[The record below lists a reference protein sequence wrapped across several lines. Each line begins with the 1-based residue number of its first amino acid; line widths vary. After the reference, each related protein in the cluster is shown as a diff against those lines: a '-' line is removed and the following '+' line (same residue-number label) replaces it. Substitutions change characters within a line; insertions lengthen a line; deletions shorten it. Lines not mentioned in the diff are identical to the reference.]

1 MILRIWAILIISDPF
16 FIVFSRSKLP
26 ELFVGKRESGSIIKK
41 KSFANG
47 YIFYG
52 AEGVGKKQTALRFIK
67 DIFKQSSPTKNTEEI
82 NINKNHPDFLVI
94 EPESLLATK
103 SPKNSDLR
111 KTIKSRSEIIKIAQ
125 IRNIKTFLS
134 QKSINSEKKIVLII
148 DAHLLNE
155 AASNCLLKTLEEPSN
170 GIFILL
176 TSQLNLLLDTI
187 ISRCQLIRF
196 RSFSSKQIKSIFK
209 DYLDTSKLNINTN
222 LKFEDLINSANG
234 SPNQLLK
241 NIEIWNDFS
250 DEIISKLDSPIKNS
264 LEILEISKLISEKLE
279 IYQQIFLVNLIQTI
293 WWRKTKNISLIKK
306 LEHLKYLLR
315 KNIQPRLAWEI
326 TFLKILIDDI

>member
-1 MILRIWAILIISDPF
+1 MIEIKKNNF
-16 FIVFSRSKLP
+16 FLNEEVNTCLNN
-26 ELFVGKRESGSIIKK
+26 IIKN

-47 YIFYG
+47 YIFFG
-52 AEGVGKKQTALRFIK
+52 PEGIGKKQTALQFIK
-67 DIFKQSSPTKNTEEI
+67 EIFKQSSPRENVEERI
-82 NINKNHPDFLVI
+82 TNNNHPDFLII
-94 EPESLLATK
+94 EPDSLLATK
-103 SPKNSDLR
+103 SSGSSDLE
-111 KTIKSRSEIIKIAQ
+111 KKIKSGSEIIKIAQ

-148 DAHLLNE
+148 NAHLLNE

-187 ISRCQLIRF
+187 ISRCQIVRF
-196 RSFSSKQIKSIFK
+196 RSFSSKQIKSILK
-209 DYLDTSKLNINTN
+209 EYLDNSKLNINT
-222 LKFEDLINSANG
+222 KFKIEDLINTANG

-241 NIEIWNDFS
+241 NLEIWNDFS

-264 LEILEISKLISEKLE
+264 LEILEISKSISEKLE
-279 IYQQIFLVNLIQTI
+279 IFQQICLVNLIQTI

-306 LEHLKYLLR
+306 LENLKYLLK
-315 KNIQPRLAWEI
+315 KNIQARLAWEI
-326 TFLKILIDDI
+326 TFLKISMEDI

>member
-1 MILRIWAILIISDPF
+1 MIEVKKNNF
-16 FIVFSRSKLP
+16 FLNKEVDTFLKN
-26 ELFVGKRESGSIIKK
+26 IIKN

-52 AEGVGKKQTALRFIK
+52 AEGVGKKQTALQFIK
-67 DIFKQSSPTKNTEEI
+67 KIFKQSSPSDNIEDRITKN
-82 NINKNHPDFLVI
+82 NHPDFLII
-94 EPESLLATK
+94 EPDSQSATK
-103 SPKNSDLR
+103 SSGSSDLE
-111 KTIKSRSEIIKIAQ
+111 KIKSGSEIIKIAQ

-176 TSQLNLLLDTI
+176 TSKLNLLLDTI
-187 ISRCQLIRF
+187 ISRCQIVRF
-196 RSFSSKQIKSIFK
+196 RSFSSKQIKSILK
-209 DYLDTSKLNINTN
+209 EYLDNSKLKINTK

-250 DEIISKLDSPIKNS
+250 DEIISKLDSPIKKS
-264 LEILEISKLISEKLE
+264 LEILEASKAISEKLE
-279 IYQQIFLVNLIQTI
+279 IDQQIYLVNLIQTS
-293 WWRKTKNISLIKK
+293 WWRNSQNIGLVKK
-306 LEHLKYLLR
+306 LEKLKYLLR

-326 TFLKILIDDI
+326 TFLQISMEDI

>member
-1 MILRIWAILIISDPF
+1 MIEAKKNNF
-16 FIVFSRSKLP
+16 
-26 ELFVGKRESGSIIKK
+26 LFNEEVNKCLNSIIKN

-52 AEGVGKKQTALRFIK
+52 SEGVGKKQTALQFIK
-67 DIFKQSSPTKNTEEI
+67 EIFKQSSPSENFEERI
-82 NINKNHPDFLVI
+82 TNNNHPDFLII
-94 EPESLLATK
+94 EPDSLLATK
-103 SPKNSDLR
+103 SSGSSDQE
-111 KTIKSRSEIIKIAQ
+111 KIKSGSEIIKIAQ

-134 QKSINSEKKIVLII
+134 QKSINSEKKVVLII

-176 TSQLNLLLDTI
+176 TSKLNLLLSTI
-187 ISRCQLIRF
+187 ISRCQIVRF
-196 RSFSSKQIKSIFK
+196 RSLSTKQIEPILTE
-209 DYLDTSKLNINTN
+209 YLDDSKLKINAK
-222 LKFEDLINSANG
+222 LKLEDLINSANG

-264 LEILEISKLISEKLE
+264 LEILEISKSISEKLE
-279 IYQQIFLVNLIQTI
+279 IFQQVCLVNLIQTI
-293 WWRKTKNISLIKK
+293 WWRKTKNIGLVKK
-306 LEHLKYLLR
+306 LENLKYLLR
-315 KNIQPRLAWEI
+315 RNIQPRLSWEI
-326 TFLKILIDDI
+326 AFLKISMEDI

>member
-1 MILRIWAILIISDPF
+1 MIEIKKNNF
-16 FIVFSRSKLP
+16 FLNEDVNIFLKN
-26 ELFVGKRESGSIIKK
+26 IIKN
-41 KSFANG
+41 KSLANG

-52 AEGVGKKQTALRFIK
+52 AEGLGKKQTALQFIK
-67 DIFKQSSPTKNTEEI
+67 EIFKESSPSENVEEKI
-82 NINKNHPDFLVI
+82 TNNNHPDFLFI
-94 EPESLLATK
+94 EPDSLLSTK
-103 SPKNSDLR
+103 SSGSSDLE

-125 IRNIKTFLS
+125 IRYIKTFLS

-155 AASNCLLKTLEEPSN
+155 EASNCLLKTLEEPSN

-176 TSQLNLLLDTI
+176 TSKLNLLLDTI
-187 ISRCQLIRF
+187 ISRCQIVRF
-196 RSFSSKQIKSIFK
+196 RSFSSKQIKSILK
-209 DYLDTSKLNINTN
+209 EYLDTSKSKINTK

-241 NIEIWNDFS
+241 NIEICNDFS
-250 DEIISKLDSPIKNS
+250 DEIISKLDSPIKNN
-264 LEILEISKLISEKLE
+264 LEILEISKSISEKLE
-279 IYQQIFLVNLIQTI
+279 ILQQICLVNLIQTI

-306 LEHLKYLLR
+306 LENLKYLLR

-326 TFLKILIDDI
+326 AFLKISMEDI

>member
-1 MILRIWAILIISDPF
+1 MIEVKKNNF
-16 FIVFSRSKLP
+16 FLNEEVNTFLKN
-26 ELFVGKRESGSIIKK
+26 IIKN
-41 KSFANG
+41 KSLANG

-52 AEGVGKKQTALRFIK
+52 PEGLGKKETALQFIK
-67 DIFKQSSPTKNTEEI
+67 EIFKQSSPNENVEEKI
-82 NINKNHPDFLVI
+82 TNNNHPDFLII
-94 EPESLLATK
+94 EPDSLLATK
-103 SPKNSDLR
+103 SSGSFDLE
-111 KTIKSRSEIIKIAQ
+111 KTKKSGSEIIKIAQ

-176 TSQLNLLLDTI
+176 TSKLNLLLDTI
-187 ISRCQLIRF
+187 ISRCQIVRF
-196 RSFSSKQIKSIFK
+196 RSFSSKQIKSILK
-209 DYLDTSKLNINTN
+209 EYLDTSKLKINIK
-222 LKFEDLINSANG
+222 LKCEDLINSANG

-279 IYQQIFLVNLIQTI
+279 IFQQIYLVNLIQTI
-293 WWRKTKNISLIKK
+293 WWRKRKNISLVKK
-306 LEHLKYLLR
+306 LENLKYLLR

-326 TFLKILIDDI
+326 AFLKISMEDI

>member
-1 MILRIWAILIISDPF
+1 MIELKKNNFLFNEEVNTCLKSILQ
-16 FIVFSRSKLP
+16 
-26 ELFVGKRESGSIIKK
+26 K

-52 AEGVGKKQTALRFIK
+52 AEGIGKKQTALQFIK
-67 DIFKQSSPTKNTEEI
+67 EIFKQSSNGNIEERI
-82 NINKNHPDFLVI
+82 TNNNHPDFLIIQPNSSV
-94 EPESLLATK
+94 EDKGSKSLNLEKRTK
-103 SPKNSDLR
+103 ND
-111 KTIKSRSEIIKIAQ
+111 SEVIKIAQ
-125 IRNIKTFLS
+125 IRNIKTFLG
-134 QKSINSEKKIVLII
+134 QKSINSEKKIVLIV

-176 TSQLNLLLDTI
+176 TSKLHLLLDTI
-187 ISRCQLIRF
+187 ISRCQIVRF
-196 RSFSSKQIKSIFK
+196 RSFSSKQIKSILR
-209 DYLDTSKLNINTN
+209 DYLDTSKVNTGAQ

-234 SPNQLLK
+234 SPGKLMK

-264 LEILEISKLISEKLE
+264 LEILEISKSISEKLE
-279 IYQQIFLVNLIQTI
+279 IFQQIYLVNLIQTI
-293 WWRKTKNISLIKK
+293 WWRKTKNIGLVKK
-306 LEHLKYLLR
+306 LENLKSLLR

-326 TFLKILIDDI
+326 TFLKISMEDI

>member
-1 MILRIWAILIISDPF
+1 MIEFKKNNF
-16 FIVFSRSKLP
+16 FLNEEANTFLK
-26 ELFVGKRESGSIIKK
+26 SIIKN
-41 KSFANG
+41 KSLANG

-52 AEGVGKKQTALRFIK
+52 AEGLGKKQTALQFIK
-67 DIFKQSSPTKNTEEI
+67 EIFKQSSPSENVEERI
-82 NINKNHPDFLVI
+82 TNNNHPDFLII
-94 EPESLLATK
+94 EPNSLLSTK
-103 SPKNSDLR
+103 SSGSSDLE
-111 KTIKSRSEIIKIAQ
+111 KTVKSGSEIIKIAQ

-176 TSQLNLLLDTI
+176 TSKLNLLLDTI
-187 ISRCQLIRF
+187 ISRCQIVRF
-196 RSFSSKQIKSIFK
+196 RSFSSKQIKSILK
-209 DYLDTSKLNINTN
+209 EYLDTSKSKINAN

-264 LEILEISKLISEKLE
+264 LEILEISKSISEKLE
-279 IYQQIFLVNLIQTI
+279 ISQQICLVNLIQTI
-293 WWRKTKNISLIKK
+293 WWRKTKNIGLVKK
-306 LEHLKYLLR
+306 LENLKYLLR

-326 TFLKILIDDI
+326 AFLKISMEDI

>member
-1 MILRIWAILIISDPF
+1 MIEFKKNNF
-16 FIVFSRSKLP
+16 FLNEEANTFLK
-26 ELFVGKRESGSIIKK
+26 SIIKN
-41 KSFANG
+41 KSLANG

-52 AEGVGKKQTALRFIK
+52 AEGLGKKQTALQFIK
-67 DIFKQSSPTKNTEEI
+67 EIFKQSSPSENVEERI
-82 NINKNHPDFLVI
+82 TNNNHPDFLII
-94 EPESLLATK
+94 EPNSLLSTK
-103 SPKNSDLR
+103 SSGSSDLE
-111 KTIKSRSEIIKIAQ
+111 KTVKSGSEIIKIAQ

-176 TSQLNLLLDTI
+176 TSKLNLLLDTI
-187 ISRCQLIRF
+187 ISRCQIVRF
-196 RSFSSKQIKSIFK
+196 RSFSSKQMKSILK
-209 DYLDTSKLNINTN
+209 EYLDTSKLKINAK

-250 DEIISKLDSPIKNS
+250 DEIINKLDSPIKSS

-279 IYQQIFLVNLIQTI
+279 IYQQIYLVNLIQNS
-293 WWRKTKNISLIKK
+293 WWRKTKNIDVVKK
-306 LEHLKYLLR
+306 LENLKYLL
-315 KNIQPRLAWEI
+315 KQKIQPRLAWEV
-326 TFLKILIDDI
+326 TFLKISMQHT

>member
-1 MILRIWAILIISDPF
+1 MIEFKKNNF
-16 FIVFSRSKLP
+16 FLNEEANTFLK
-26 ELFVGKRESGSIIKK
+26 SIIKN
-41 KSFANG
+41 KSLANG

-52 AEGVGKKQTALRFIK
+52 AEGLGKKQTALQFIK
-67 DIFKQSSPTKNTEEI
+67 EIFKQSSPSENVEERI
-82 NINKNHPDFLVI
+82 TNNNHPDFLII
-94 EPESLLATK
+94 EPDSLLATK
-103 SPKNSDLR
+103 SSGSFDLE
-111 KTIKSRSEIIKIAQ
+111 KTIKSGSEIIKIAQ

-176 TSQLNLLLDTI
+176 TSKLNLLLDTI
-187 ISRCQLIRF
+187 ISRCQIVRF
-196 RSFSSKQIKSIFK
+196 RSFSSKQIKSILK
-209 DYLDTSKLNINTN
+209 EYLDTSKSKINAN

-264 LEILEISKLISEKLE
+264 LEILEISKSISEKLE
-279 IYQQIFLVNLIQTI
+279 IFQQICLVNLIQTI

-306 LEHLKYLLR
+306 LENLKYLLR
-315 KNIQPRLAWEI
+315 QNIQPRLAWEI
-326 TFLKILIDDI
+326 AFLKISMENI